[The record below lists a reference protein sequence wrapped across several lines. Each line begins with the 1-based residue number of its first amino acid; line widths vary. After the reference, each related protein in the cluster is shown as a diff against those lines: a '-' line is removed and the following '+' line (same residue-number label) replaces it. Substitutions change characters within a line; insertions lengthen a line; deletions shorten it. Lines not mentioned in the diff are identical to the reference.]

1 METLIC
7 LTDANADSIAGSR
20 KQYRLI
26 KTYPVN
32 DLPSPDIR
40 ILYEQETVEV
50 PYIYYASIRHPLFYL
65 ADIDTC
71 FQ

>member
-1 METLIC
+1 MEAVIC
-7 LTDANADSIAGSR
+7 LTDTNADSIAR
-20 KQYRLI
+20 PRNLYRFI
-26 KTYPVN
+26 ETYPI
-32 DLPSPDIR
+32 DELPSPYIR

-65 ADIDTC
+65 TDIDTC